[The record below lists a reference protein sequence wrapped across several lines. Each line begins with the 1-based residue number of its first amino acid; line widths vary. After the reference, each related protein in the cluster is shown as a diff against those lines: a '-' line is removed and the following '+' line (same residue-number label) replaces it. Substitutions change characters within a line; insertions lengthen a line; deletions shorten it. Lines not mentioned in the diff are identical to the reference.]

1 MMVVSAV
8 LFFMVINA
16 AKFYQQLRT
25 VGGVAVLQNVTITSL
40 RKVINLYQSSDNI
53 ELKKASEYNV
63 EIRALSTVAAVAHYE
78 KLLASGG
85 VQLANGQELY
95 NNFLKATP
103 SNFFVD
109 KSSVLIMEGLASK
122 LSSGKIR
129 ANRDLGGTLIL
140 ESMIDFGRLGVYIYP
155 LVLTIIILAFFWM
168 LVRVNNPFVMLWF
181 VIALD
186 YSMLSMVESS
196 IGDLFLAMRV
206 TLFVMLIMGMFWI
219 TKRTLLTK
227 PVKGHHYQT

>member
-1 MMVVSAV
+1 
-8 LFFMVINA
+8 
-16 AKFYQQLRT
+16 
-25 VGGVAVLQNVTITSL
+25 
-40 RKVINLYQSSDNI
+40 
-53 ELKKASEYNV
+53 
-63 EIRALSTVAAVAHYE
+63 
-78 KLLASGG
+78 
-85 VQLANGQELY
+85 
-95 NNFLKATP
+95 
-103 SNFFVD
+103 
-109 KSSVLIMEGLASK
+109 
-122 LSSGKIR
+122 
-129 ANRDLGGTLIL
+129 
-140 ESMIDFGRLGVYIYP
+140 MIDFGRLGVYIYP